1 MMNEEIKNHIEALS
15 EWVAENTD
23 NRSLI
28 LVCAEKQ
35 SYGMES
41 ASALMGNSL
50 NIAYFL
56 AGVAG
61 EKENFKDPI
70 TIAAEAIKN
79 PLIRAFL
86 SAMVFNSE
94 SEPEHTEEEKGGN
107 RRSVPGSLADF
118 FRALAD
124 KVDGDENR

>member
-1 MMNEEIKNHIEALS
+1 MMNEEIQNHIKALS

-35 SYGMES
+35 PHGIDS
-41 ASALMGNSL
+41 ASALMGGAN
-50 NIAYFL
+50 NIAYSL
-56 AGVAG
+56 AAVAR
-61 EKENFKDPI
+61 EKEDFKCPI

-86 SAMVFNSE
+86 SAMVFNGE

-118 FRALAD
+118 FRTLAD
-124 KVDGDENR
+124 KVDVDENR